1 LSEEIK
7 NITKYPKS
15 SFYWG
20 MKILDREK
28 RNDMFVIY
36 AFCKE
41 IDNIGDSHGQIRKK
55 RQELKDW
62 KKEIDEIY
70 KNKTKKKLGKLLNN
84 CIKKYKLKKNL
95 FLEII
100 KGIEM
105 DINNKMIAPK
115 QKILNIYCYR
125 VAGAV
130 GLLCLNIYRENNK
143 SSRSFGIAL
152 ANALQ
157 ITNILRDIK
166 EDSLMGRLYMPKEI
180 LKKVG
185 IKEKNINDIIK
196 NKKFPN
202 ACKELAKLAD
212 TNFQV
217 AEKKLKNCSKTKLKS
232 AILMMNTYKLLLKK
246 LKNNAWKNI
255 EEKIHLTKLE
265 KITLFLKVF
274 YE

>member
-1 LSEEIK
+1 
-7 NITKYPKS
+7 
-15 SFYWG
+15 